1 MRFATKAMLAAS
13 LSLTAIGPAHA
24 ADKMKITVS
33 GWFSSFSN
41 YFLAIDKGYFAQEGI
56 ETEII
61 QAGGGTATPALLSGD
76 VQYSSSASV
85 AITAILK
92 GGELKIVFADN
103 DRVPYQLWSAQPAIK
118 TLTDLK
124 GKQIAIENRGDTH
137 ELAVRETFRAEHVDA
152 STIIFT
158 PLQSRAT
165 IVAALSSGSLAAAS
179 VVNDEVERLKTLPN
193 AHMIADMTKIVH
205 TITGGGVF
213 SDAFISKNRDL
224 AKRFMRAAVKGRRHA
239 IAYPE
244 DMIASVLKRDSG
256 QNHDAILQSW
266 TVQMP
271 LRTTDGT
278 ISTAAQKEEITV
290 RSELLNVPPE
300 KRRTPEQAFDFSLIR
315 EANADLDKQG
325 WKP

>member
-1 MRFATKAMLAAS
+1 MNRIAAIVTAVT
-13 LSLTAIGPAHA
+13 LTTTAIPAHA

-33 GWFSSFSN
+33 GWFSTFSG
-41 YFLAIDKGYFAQEGI
+41 YFLAIDKGYYAQEGI

-103 DRVPYQLWSAQPAIK
+103 DRAPYQLWTAQPAIK
-118 TLTDLK
+118 TLADLK

-137 ELAVRETFRAEHVDA
+137 ELTVLETFRAEHVDP
-152 STIIFT
+152 STIVFT

-165 IVAALSSGSLAAAS
+165 IIAALSSGSLAAAS
-179 VVNDEVERLKTLPN
+179 IITDEAERVKNLPN

-205 TITGGGVF
+205 TINGGGVF

-224 AKRFMRAAVKGRRHA
+224 AKRFMRASMKGRRHA
-239 IAYPE
+239 IALPE
-244 DMIASVLKRDSG
+244 DMVVSVLKRDSG
-256 QNHDAILQSW
+256 QNHDAIMQGW
-266 TVQMP
+266 VAQEP
-271 LRTTDGT
+271 LRTADGT
-278 ISTAAQKEEITV
+278 ISLDAQKEEITV
-290 RSELLNVPPE
+290 RSELLNVPSE
-300 KRRTPEQAFDFSLIR
+300 KRRTPDQTFDFSIIR